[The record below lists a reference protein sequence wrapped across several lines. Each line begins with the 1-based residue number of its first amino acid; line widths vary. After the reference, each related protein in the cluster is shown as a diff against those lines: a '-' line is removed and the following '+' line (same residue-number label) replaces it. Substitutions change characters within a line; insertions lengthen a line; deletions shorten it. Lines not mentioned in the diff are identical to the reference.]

1 MLKNNPVFLIEIYKP
16 ERGGMQTLG
25 WSVAELP
32 LFNSE
37 ILWIYPKDARTEYVL
52 DVTLI
57 KGICPSLG
65 YLPLELI
72 ELCNKKWDEC
82 IHNKLDF
89 ISFKYEYDSKST

>member
-1 MLKNNPVFLIEIYKP
+1 MLKNNPVLIIEIYKP

-32 LFNSE
+32 LFSSE
-37 ILWIYPKDARTEYVL
+37 ISWIYSKDARTDYVL
-52 DVTLI
+52 DVAVI
-57 KGICPSLG
+57 NGICPILR

-82 IHNKLDF
+82 IRNKLDF
-89 ISFKYEYDSKST
+89 ISFKYEYDTKST